1 MVAAVARLF
10 WIDRKTDKARSW
22 FHRSC
27 TLDPSNGDHWGVFY
41 KFEVKHGTV
50 EQADSVLTR
59 CVDAKPT
66 KGDYW
71 CSVKKHPNRWHDSVA
86 DVLKKVAELLPGGED
101 KTSE

>member
-1 MVAAVARLF
+1 
-10 WIDRKTDKARSW
+10 
-22 FHRSC
+22 
-27 TLDPSNGDHWGVFY
+27 
-41 KFEVKHGTV
+41 
-50 EQADSVLTR
+50 VLTR

-101 KTSE
+101 RTSE